1 MRILRLCLT
10 YFLLGLFLAPLI
22 LNAGVTKEE
31 LMDFLADIKEDIA
44 AEEMETLSQELEK
57 GTAPEEV
64 YAFARKIWLP
74 KAEEKLREKFPELYS
89 EKEKEEDV
97 ARILPW
103 RTMKENIDYFWGPEC
118 KQRYNGMISLSK
130 AVQALNDFEKLKNKF
145 EDSGDPLL
153 DLARY
158 KDLLLIPGYS
168 GKLYWMV
175 ERLYWKGEYERAKE
189 GFEFFLLPENGDGFT
204 KGAAHF
210 FLGRMAIERPYEK
223 TWYPSAELAQEGAL
237 DHLLRVNQFPTCLTY
252 ISYSYIFA
260 ARAYSELRFPKQ
272 ALALIMVDVPSI
284 DWKFMKYRR
293 HWDGA
298 DYCLELGDETNF
310 VRHLVESYR
319 HCERNEEFFKDRIAD
334 YDISKEF
341 WNNCATNFFTP
352 YDLFS
357 AIDKAMT
364 GEEPFPQEE
373 LFYEAVTHKWPDI
386 NSIPEAIATNRV
398 LNNNIFS
405 LPERK

>member
-1 MRILRLCLT
+1 MLSRCLI
-10 YFLLGLFLAPLI
+10 YLLSTLFFAPLV
-22 LNAGVTKEE
+22 LNAEASQEE
-31 LMDFLADIKEDIA
+31 LTDYLTRIKENVS
-44 AEEMETLSQELEK
+44 AEEWETVSKEIEK
-57 GTAPEEV
+57 ETAPEEKCV
-64 YAFARKIWLP
+64 LARKLWLE
-74 KAEEKLREKFPELYS
+74 KAEEKLREKFPDLYS
-89 EKEKEEDV
+89 EKGNKERSS
-97 ARILPW
+97 RILPW
-103 RTMKENIDYFWGPEC
+103 RTMKENIDYFWSPEC
-118 KQRYNGMISLSK
+118 KQRLNGMISLSK

-145 EDSGDPLL
+145 EDSSDPLL
-153 DLARY
+153 DLAKY

-168 GKLYWMV
+168 GKLYWMA
-175 ERLYWKGEYERAKE
+175 ERLFWKGEYDRAKE

-210 FLGRMAIERPYEK
+210 FLGRMSIERPYEK
-223 TWYPSAELAQEGAL
+223 TWYPSAELAKEGAL
-237 DHLLRVNQFPTCLTY
+237 DHLLRVNQYPTCLTY

-260 ARAYSELRFPKQ
+260 ARVYNELRYPKQ

-298 DYCLELGDETNF
+298 DYSLELGDETNS
-310 VRHLVESYR
+310 VRHLAESYR
-319 HCERNEEFFKDRIAD
+319 HSEKDEELFKRRIAD
-334 YDISKEF
+334 EEISKEF
-341 WNNCATNFFTP
+341 WDCCATNLFTP

-357 AIDKAMT
+357 AIDKAMA
-364 GEEPFPQEE
+364 GEESFPQEE

-386 NSIPEAIATNRV
+386 NTIPEAIATNRV